1 MHTDQWCTYVDRSVH
16 ATNLPKNAT
25 SPLGGMIG
33 MFGQGS
39 PLYVPALSNGT
50 GQCNSGTVFPADR
63 SSRRWISGPVRIITH
78 YDIAMLKNK
87 IALITGAGSGIGEA
101 TTLLFAR
108 NGASVML
115 ADMDMEGAER
125 VLAEVKKNGGQGAM
139 VKADVSDPKECEHMV
154 AETVK
159 HFGRLDIAVNNAGI
173 GGPQAMIGDYPIDGW
188 DKVISINLS
197 GVFYGMR
204 YQIPAMLKNKSGAIV
219 NMASILGKV
228 GFPSSGAY
236 VAAKHGVV
244 GLTET
249 AALEYATQGIRVNTV
264 GPGFIKTPLL
274 DTNLNKEQL
283 EGIAAMHPMKR
294 LGTAEE
300 VAELVLWLVSDK
312 ASFVTGSYYNVDGGY
327 LAQ

>member
-1 MHTDQWCTYVDRSVH
+1 
-16 ATNLPKNAT
+16 
-25 SPLGGMIG
+25 
-33 MFGQGS
+33 
-39 PLYVPALSNGT
+39 
-50 GQCNSGTVFPADR
+50 
-63 SSRRWISGPVRIITH
+63 
-78 YDIAMLKNK
+78 MLKNK

-115 ADMDMEGAER
+115 ADMDLEGAER

-173 GGPQAMIGDYPIDGW
+173 GGPQAMIGEYPIDGW
-188 DKVISINLS
+188 DKVTSINLS